1 MEKYQKIKLVGR
13 GAHGAVHLCA
23 RKRDGQ
29 RVIVKQ
35 IPVDAMTPEERQ
47 AALGMF
53 EYEGGKECLLC
64 HCVINHPFQ

>member
-13 GAHGAVHLCA
+13 GAHGSVYLCA

-35 IPVDAMTPEERQ
+35 IPVDAMTEAER
-47 AALGMF
+47 
-53 EYEGGKECLLC
+53 KLL
-64 HCVINHPFQ
+64 